1 MVKCLNINVK
11 YKYLCQSYS
20 TSHLN
25 QQPGLRNSVNERAN
39 PALQTHN
46 PTFSLLI
53 MASSASMD
61 CERE

>member
-1 MVKCLNINVK
+1 M
-11 YKYLCQSYS
+11 YLCQSYS

-25 QQPGLRNSVNERAN
+25 QQQGVRHSVKKQPN